1 MISMRS
7 AQPEVRTAA
16 GIVRGREED
25 GLAVFRGMP
34 FAQAPVGELRFAAP
48 RPVHQWDGVRE
59 AAAFG
64 PPPPQSALMGSRGA
78 PSPEVTDTDWL
89 TVNVWSP
96 GSVPDR
102 LPVMVWIYGGA
113 YMTGEGSDAT
123 YDGAVLA
130 RHGVVV
136 VTFNYRLGMEG
147 FAQIEGA
154 PANRGLL
161 DQVAALEWVR
171 DNIAAFGGDPGRVT
185 VFGQSAGAGCVASL
199 LAMPLAAG
207 LFQRAIA
214 QSVPGTF
221 FSAELAADIAG
232 AAAAEL
238 GLRATVADLAGVEPG
253 RLVAA
258 GDAVSAK
265 MAQHEGRW
273 GALAQTP
280 MPFSPVVDGEVLPQ
294 TPWQALVAGSARDV
308 ELMVGHNRDEYRFF
322 LAISGQ
328 SGQITD
334 EHAATALQALAPGA
348 DGPGAYRSAY
358 PGAGASE
365 LYERV
370 LTDWLFGAPSQ
381 RLAQAH
387 AQGGGR
393 THLYEL
399 TWSSPAMGGAFG
411 SCHTLDVP
419 LVFGNFGAGLAL
431 LLMTDTP
438 PPEAAVLSGR
448 MRTAWTS
455 FAADGDPGWPAYDDE
470 HRLTRIWDT
479 EPSVRAY
486 PEEAARLIWRD
497 HEFSALPL
505 LA

>member
-1 MISMRS
+1 MGS
-7 AQPEVRTAA
+7 AEPEVRAAA
-16 GIVRGREED
+16 GMVRGREE
-25 GLAVFRGMP
+25 GGVAVFRGIP
-34 FAQAPVGELRFAAP
+34 FAQAPVGGLRFGAP
-48 RPVHQWDGVRE
+48 RPVRRWEGVRE
-59 AAAFG
+59 AADFG
-64 PPPPQSALMGSRGA
+64 PPPPQSAALGGPGA
-78 PSPEVTDTDWL
+78 PLSPQFTDTDWL

-96 GSVPDR
+96 GGVSER

-113 YMTGEGSDAT
+113 YMLGHAGDAA

-136 VTFNYRLGMEG
+136 VTFNYRVGMEG

-161 DQVAALEWVR
+161 DQVAALAWVR

-185 VFGQSAGAGCVASL
+185 VFGQSAGAGSVASL
-199 LAMPLAAG
+199 LGMPRAAG
-207 LFQRAIA
+207 LFRRAVA

-253 RLVAA
+253 RLVGA
-258 GDAVSAK
+258 GDAVAAK
-265 MAQHEGRW
+265 MAQYEGRW
-273 GALAQTP
+273 GAVAHSP

-294 TPWQALVAGSARDV
+294 APWQALAAGSARDV
-308 ELMVGHNRDEYRFF
+308 ELIVGHNRDEYRLFVA
-322 LAISGQ
+322 LAGQ
-328 SGQITD
+328 LGRITD
-334 EHAATALQALAPGA
+334 EQAVTALRVFAPGA
-348 DGPGAYRSAY
+348 DGPGAYRAAY
-358 PGAGASE
+358 PGAGAGE

-370 LTDWLFGAPSQ
+370 HTDLFAVPSQ

-387 AQGGGR
+387 VQGGGR
-393 THLYEL
+393 AYLYEL
-399 TWSSPAMGGAFG
+399 TWSSPAMDGALG
-411 SCHTLDVP
+411 SCHILDVP
-419 LVFGNFGAGLAL
+419 LVFGNFGVGMAL
-431 LLMTDTP
+431 LVMGDAA
-438 PPEAAVLSGR
+438 PPEAAALSER

-455 FAADGDPGWPAYDDE
+455 FAADGDPGWPAYDNE
-470 HRLTRIWDT
+470 HRLTRIWDV
-479 EPSVRAY
+479 EPSVTAY
-486 PEEAARLIWRD
+486 PEETARLMWCD

>member
-1 MISMRS
+1 MRS
-7 AQPEVRTAA
+7 AEPEVRAAA
-16 GIVRGREED
+16 GMVRGREED
-25 GLAVFRGMP
+25 GVAVFRGIP
-34 FAQAPVGELRFAAP
+34 FAQAPVGGLRFAAP
-48 RPVHQWDGVRE
+48 RPVRHWEGVRE

-64 PPPPQSALMGSRGA
+64 PPPPQSAAMGGRGA

-102 LPVMVWIYGGA
+102 LPVMVWVYGGA
-113 YMTGEGSDAT
+113 YMTGQGGDAT

-136 VTFNYRLGMEG
+136 VTFNYRVGMEG

-161 DQVAALEWVR
+161 DQVAALTWVR

-185 VFGQSAGAGCVASL
+185 VFGESAGAGCVASL
-199 LAMPLAAG
+199 LAMPRAAG

-253 RLVAA
+253 RLVGA

-265 MAQHEGRW
+265 MAQHDRW
-273 GALAQTP
+273 GAVAHTP

-294 TPWQALVAGSARDV
+294 APWQALAAGSARNV
-308 ELMVGHNRDEYRFF
+308 ELIVGHNRDEYRLF
-322 LAISGQ
+322 LALSGQ

-334 EHAATALQALAPGA
+334 EQAATALRAFAPGA
-348 DGPGAYRSAY
+348 DGPGTYRAAY

-370 LTDWLFGAPSQ
+370 QTDWLFAAPSQ

-387 AQGGGR
+387 VQGGGR
-393 THLYEL
+393 AHLYEL
-399 TWSSPAMGGAFG
+399 TWSSPAMDGALG
-411 SCHTLDVP
+411 SCHVLDVP
-419 LVFGNFGAGLAL
+419 LVFGNFSAGMAL
-431 LLMTDTP
+431 LLMGDTP
-438 PPEAAVLSGR
+438 PPEAAALSGR

-455 FAADGDPGWPAYDDE
+455 FAADGDPGWPAYDNE
-470 HRLTRIWDT
+470 HRLTRIWDA